1 MNKLA
6 HNLASLSEELYVN
19 GFEKEAQTMLFT
31 SLRIAHMDHPLYG
44 VMLNM
49 GFDHAG
55 EGDIDGEDD
64 KNKKEKMEIFVHV
77 HPDGKSEYEL
87 VHGEHFSEKFNNYEQ
102 LISSLHELLGEEMDD
117 ESDCGCGCGGGCKE
131 ASSSIF
137 RKADSLMDSLKKERN
152 SDEYLKYIDEFG
164 YMPYEDWLAEKDYAN
179 MDLSEKNQ
187 EECEHEST
195 YEDWSTAGRS
205 FGPMIVCSDC
215 GKVLRAKDIDDYE
228 REESERESYRT
239 SAKKKKNQNKPLNKP
254 FRTPGGP
261 KKFSVYVKNEK
272 GNVVKVNFGDPNMS
286 IRRDEPGRR
295 KNFRARHHCDN
306 PGPKTKAR
314 WWSCK
319 FWSKPSVSSLL
330 KKKK

>member
-6 HNLASLSEELYVN
+6 HNLASLGKELYVN

-31 SLRIAHMDHPLYG
+31 SLRIAHMDHPLHG
-44 VMLNM
+44 VIEDM
-49 GFDHAG
+49 GFESCDDA
-55 EGDIDGEDD
+55 EPGDGL
-64 KNKKEKMEIFVHV
+64 EIFINI
-77 HPDGKSEYEL
+77 DTNGKAEYEL
-87 VHGEHFSEKFNNYEQ
+87 VKGGDSHQFDSFE
-102 LISSLHELLGEEMDD
+102 ELVSHLTEDD

-152 SDEYLKYIDEFG
+152 SDEYLRYIDEFG

-179 MDLSEKNQ
+179 IDLSEKNQ

-272 GNVVKVNFGDPNMS
+272 GNVVKVNFGDPNMK
-286 IRRDEPGRR
+286 IRRSEPGRR
-295 KNFRARHHCDN
+295 KNFRARHNCDN

-314 WWSCK
+314 YWSCK